1 MYVRKIV
8 FLYNMECVGKK
19 EAHYFF
25 LCVFFCSK
33 VFPLIVIFQETLF
46 HHNFMPFKWH
56 TYHIIKLTLKHVV
69 VALC

>member
-1 MYVRKIV
+1 
-8 FLYNMECVGKK
+8 
-19 EAHYFF
+19 
-25 LCVFFCSK
+25 
-33 VFPLIVIFQETLF
+33 LF